1 VADVEGVRRGS
12 GDGYLDAVEASFRL
26 LVARIVADQVLRAQ
40 VVADPPNSNSPDA
53 ARSVPLTTLLKG
65 LYSSK
70 YWNGEFMGTAAV
82 SKNGTRVVSALNAR
96 ANFGKLLNRVDGLR
110 QSLVIE
116 KRGTPKAVL
125 LGIRDY
131 VKLAAPEPEVLRI
144 LGEESERNGTSTL
157 TSRQIDRIVK
167 AARAQKAK
175 R

>member
-1 VADVEGVRRGS
+1 
-12 GDGYLDAVEASFRL
+12 
-26 LVARIVADQVLRAQ
+26 
-40 VVADPPNSNSPDA
+40 
-53 ARSVPLTTLLKG
+53 
-65 LYSSK
+65 
-70 YWNGEFMGTAAV
+70 MGTPAIE
-82 SKNGTRVVSALNAR
+82 KNGTRVVSALNAR
-96 ANFGKLLNRVDGLR
+96 ANFGKLLNRVDVLR
-110 QSLVIE
+110 ESLVIE